1 MSCFQSP
8 LYPMHRIT
16 LLRLIRSGVFLYV
29 SLILVHFLFPDS
41 REQQRRER
49 IAGFI
54 ALLWLLPYGL
64 VFSQL
69 PVLFQ
74 NDIGNYFIFPSVLF
88 ASTVVF
94 LELASHSKK
103 ARKPLCSL
111 YTLLLFLLELSGLAY
126 CFYFFHYGKPL
137 DEIALLSIL
146 ATTPREACNYLSS
159 IFSLP
164 LLAGVLSGLTAGFL
178 LLFHEVESSC
188 RISCISELKGK
199 KWTILSLLLLYFFG
213 NYLTSIFPADR
224 FLHLYRENGPLQA
237 FRNLRQNLPRN
248 ARALKL
254 EAPASQLPGSII
266 LVLGE
271 SACRDDMSAFAD
283 TPENTT
289 PWEKSRR
296 QDQCF
301 FFYPHAYSNFP
312 NTVMAITQALTSANQ
327 YNRKPLKYSVD
338 IMTLAKKAGYETYW
352 ISTQEQS
359 SVSDAGITV
368 IAQQADHQEW
378 LQGPDEDILEP
389 LSRVP
394 AGKKNFI
401 VLHLMGSHFRYDHRI
416 PQAYVEKQHW
426 ADVDKREKALW
437 YRRSLH
443 YTDFV
448 LKGIF
453 EETKS
458 LPLQAMI
465 YVSDHGEDMELTH
478 TASPFQYDMV
488 RIPLWIYLSPSY
500 QQAYPQVSQQL
511 RAHENAIFT
520 NDLLFDTLS
529 GILRAP
535 SNFYCRQCDLT
546 SPDYNITRDNA
557 LTLHGKRRIAN
568 DPRS

>member
-16 LLRLIRSGVFLYV
+16 LLRLIRSGVFLYG
-29 SLILVHFLFPDS
+29 SLILVHFLFPES

-64 VFSQL
+64 VFSRL
-69 PVLFQ
+69 PAFFQ

-94 LELASHSKK
+94 LELTSHNKR
-103 ARKPLCSL
+103 ALKPLCFL
-111 YTLLLFLLELSGLAY
+111 YTFPLFLLELSGLAY

-146 ATTPREACNYLSS
+146 ATTLREAYNYLSS
-159 IFSLP
+159 IFSLS
-164 LLAGVLSGLTAGFL
+164 LLAGVLLGLTAEFL
-178 LLFHEVESSC
+178 LLYRWIEASC
-188 RISCISELKGK
+188 HRSACPELKGK
-199 KWTILSLLLLYFFG
+199 KWAILPLVLLYFFG
-213 NYLTSIFPADR
+213 NYLTSIFPSDR
-224 FLHLYRENGPLQA
+224 VFHLYRENGPLQA
-237 FRNLRQNLPRN
+237 FKELRQNLPQN
-248 ARALKL
+248 ARTLKL
-254 EAPASQLPGSII
+254 ETPASQLSGSIV

-289 PWEKSRR
+289 PWEKSHR
-296 QDQCF
+296 QDRCF

-312 NTVMAITQALTSANQ
+312 NTVMAITQALTIANQ

-378 LQGPDEDILEP
+378 LQEPDEDILEP
-389 LSRVP
+389 LSRIP

-401 VLHLMGSHFRYDHRI
+401 VLHLMGSHFRYDHRV

-448 LKGIF
+448 LKDIF
-453 EETKS
+453 EEAKS

-529 GILRAP
+529 GILHAP